1 MVRDFCYRDYQVVN
15 WVLCYA
21 SRWLSDSLSYCDEGM
36 LSCIAE
42 SRTLGNISRIHRSLA
57 GCGCRPYHPMEEVRH
72 SLVGCILMRMF
83 SWLIIWQHG
92 HSRMNEVKVRSV
104 MIVGSLRR
112 SLHFSIPQR
121 STMELCTVAIC
132 LKIALGIRCFGSIVT
147 KKASFPGTWHR
158 WKSLSC
164 R

>member
-1 MVRDFCYRDYQVVN
+1 M
-15 WVLCYA
+15 
-21 SRWLSDSLSYCDEGM
+21 M
-36 LSCIAE
+36 
-42 SRTLGNISRIHRSLA
+42 
-57 GCGCRPYHPMEEVRH
+57 
-72 SLVGCILMRMF
+72 MF
-83 SWLIIWQHG
+83 SRLIILQHG
-92 HSRMNEVKVRSV
+92 HGRMNEMKVRSM

-112 SLHFSIPQR
+112 SLHFSIPQC

-147 KKASFPGTWHR
+147 TKASFPGTWHR